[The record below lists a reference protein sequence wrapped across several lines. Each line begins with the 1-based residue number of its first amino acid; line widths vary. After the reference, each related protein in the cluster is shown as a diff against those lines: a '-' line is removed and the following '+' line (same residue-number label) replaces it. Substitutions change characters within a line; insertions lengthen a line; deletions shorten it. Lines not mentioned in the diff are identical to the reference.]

1 MTQPRGTTVYEALGD
16 QLFRDLTAAFYRRIA
31 TDPLLKPMF
40 PDDLEASRERQY
52 LFLIQFFGGPGTYSE
67 RYGHPRLRMR
77 HFPFPIGK
85 AERDAW
91 LGHMLDAIDEVA
103 VPEPYAG
110 VMRNYFENASLAM
123 MNQPT

>member
-1 MTQPRGTTVYEALGD
+1 MTQSRAATVYEALGD

-31 TDPLLKPMF
+31 TDPLLRPMF
-40 PDDLEASRERQY
+40 PENLDDSRERQY
-52 LFLIQFFGGPGTYSE
+52 LFLIQYFGGPTTYSD

-77 HFPFPIGK
+77 HFPFPIGR

-91 LGHMLDAIDEVA
+91 LGHMLDAIAEVG

-110 VMRNYFENASLAM
+110 VMRTYFESASLAM
-123 MNQPT
+123 MNQP

>member
-1 MTQPRGTTVYEALGD
+1 MTQPRTTVYDALGD
-16 QLFRDLTAAFYRRIA
+16 QLFRDLTAAFYRGIA
-31 TDPLLKPMF
+31 ADPVLQGMF

-52 LFLIQFFGGPGTYSE
+52 LFLIQYFGGPSTYND

-85 AERDAW
+85 PERDAW
-91 LGHMLDAIDEVA
+91 LGHMLAAIAEVG
-103 VPEPYAG
+103 VPEPYAT

-123 MNQPT
+123 MNQPG